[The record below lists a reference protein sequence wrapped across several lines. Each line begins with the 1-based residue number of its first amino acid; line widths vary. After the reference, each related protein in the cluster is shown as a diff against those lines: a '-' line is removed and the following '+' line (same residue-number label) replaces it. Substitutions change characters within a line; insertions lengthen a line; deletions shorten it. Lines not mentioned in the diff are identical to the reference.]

1 MEQILERKL
10 LYYDRF
16 QRMPRHYNGKPIF
29 HFMCKDVKTGE
40 DITLGTCYF
49 SQAVSET
56 LGGHYYSEITE
67 AENDF
72 DILWSLSDERIS
84 PVADTFEEVQ
94 AEYQRM
100 LSEGVSQEEINSAMI
115 TLFQSK
121 SKSKSLY

>member
-1 MEQILERKL
+1 MEQIVERKL
-10 LYYDRF
+10 LYYDCF
-16 QRMPRHYNGKPIF
+16 QKMPRHYNGEPIF

-40 DITLGTCYF
+40 DITLGACYF
-49 SQAVSET
+49 SQEVSET
-56 LGGHYYSEITE
+56 LGGHYYSEITD

-100 LSEGVSQEEINSAMI
+100 LSEGVSQEEINSAMM
-115 TLFQSK
+115 TLFQNK
-121 SKSKSLY
+121 SKSKSL

>member
-1 MEQILERKL
+1 MEQIVERKL

-16 QRMPRHYNGKPIF
+16 QRMPRHYNGEPIF

-40 DITLGTCYF
+40 DITLGACYF
-49 SQAVSET
+49 SQAVSEA

-72 DILWSLSDERIS
+72 DILWNLSDERIS
-84 PVADTFEEVQ
+84 TVADTFEEVQ

-121 SKSKSLY
+121 SKSKSL